1 MKNESVYS
9 FIFDFLESEAV
20 AAAAYN
26 KNRDY
31 YDYPPAA
38 VIVIAATVI
47 KTTHELIPPLCYYI
61 MSPQKGMLL

>member
-38 VIVIAATVI
+38 MFFAATVI
-47 KTTHELIPPLCYYI
+47 KTTHE
-61 MSPQKGMLL
+61 